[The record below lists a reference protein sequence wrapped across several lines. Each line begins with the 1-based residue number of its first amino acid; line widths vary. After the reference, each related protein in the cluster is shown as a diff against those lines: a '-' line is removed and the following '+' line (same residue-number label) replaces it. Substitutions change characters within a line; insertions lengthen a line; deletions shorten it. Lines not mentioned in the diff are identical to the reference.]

1 MLETAYEQVQIY
13 LIYLLIISIPL
24 AFVCRMQTKSI
35 ASRVIAMLIVFTM
48 SLSLAWLLIL
58 LCSFMYVLNGL
69 FVITL
74 TISSS
79 LLLYSA
85 YQLFIEDGPHRV
97 IKYMFIGYSAA
108 VLVVTLIS
116 RMGTSNNRV
125 FVDIFNSLYVAVSL
139 SDPEMTEHF
148 LLNILMFVPF
158 GALYV
163 MMTPSARQVEAEQS
177 ETPSAPAGY
186 GYGYGQ
192 EMMDEPDDTQRVAER
207 HWTAAF
213 FFGVAYSSIIE
224 SLQLVFSM
232 GECDM
237 LDVVANS
244 FGALAGSLLGLA
256 GRRFVKY
263 K

>member
-1 MLETAYEQVQIY
+1 MLETVYEQVQIY

-58 LCSFMYVLNGL
+58 LCTFMYVLNGL

-74 TISSS
+74 TMSSG
-79 LLLYSA
+79 LMLYSA
-85 YQLFIEDGPHRV
+85 YQLFIEEGPHRA
-97 IKYMFIGYSAA
+97 IKYLFIGYSAA

-116 RMGTSNNRV
+116 RMGMSNNRIYADV
-125 FVDIFNSLYVAVSL
+125 FNSLYLAVTL
-139 SDPEMTEHF
+139 SDPAMTEHF

-163 MMTPSARQVEAEQS
+163 MMTPSARQLEADQKES
-177 ETPSAPAGY
+177 KSAPAGY
-186 GYGYGQ
+186 GE
-192 EMMDEPDDTQRVAER
+192 EMMDEADYTQRVAVR

-232 GECDM
+232 GECDI

-256 GRRFVKY
+256 GRRFIRY